1 MFYQWTSTTTGDS
14 LMHGGFVAEDVEAIY
29 PEAVGSFT
37 VQKSTATAP
46 EEFKNIDPMA
56 MIARL
61 VMEVQALRKRVAAL
75 EKKP

>member
-1 MFYQWTSTTTGDS
+1 M
-14 LMHGGFVAEDVEAIY
+14 AEDVEAIY

-37 VQKSTATAP
+37 VKG

-61 VMEVQALRKRVAAL
+61 TMEIQALRKRVVAL
-75 EKKP
+75 EKK